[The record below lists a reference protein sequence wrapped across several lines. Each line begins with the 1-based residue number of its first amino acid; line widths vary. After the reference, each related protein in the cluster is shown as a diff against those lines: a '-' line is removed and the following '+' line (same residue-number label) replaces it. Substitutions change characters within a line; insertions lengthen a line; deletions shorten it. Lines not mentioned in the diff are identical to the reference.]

1 MINMRIKDLINEL
14 QKLPKDQQDATI
26 DVFDAKSGIYQP
38 INKLQPYDPKAEK
51 LSMINPLLIV
61 INRKLDQHDK

>member
-1 MINMRIKDLINEL
+1 MRIKDLINEL
-14 QKLPKDQQDATI
+14 QKLPKDQQEATI

-38 INKLQPYDPKAEK
+38 INKIQPYDSKAEK

-61 INRKLDQHDK
+61 INRKLD

>member
-1 MINMRIKDLINEL
+1 MIKMRIKDLINKL
-14 QKLPKDQQDATI
+14 QKLPKDQQEATI

-38 INKLQPYDPKAEK
+38 INKLQPYDSKDEK

-61 INRKLDQHDK
+61 INRKLD

>member
-38 INKLQPYDPKAEK
+38 INKLQPYNPKAEK

-61 INRKLDQHDK
+61 INRKLD

>member
-1 MINMRIKDLINEL
+1 MRIKDLINEL
-14 QKLPKDQQDATI
+14 QKLPNDQQDATI

-61 INRKLDQHDK
+61 INRKLD

>member
-1 MINMRIKDLINEL
+1 MRIKDLINKL
-14 QKLPKDQQDATI
+14 QKLPKDQQEATI

-38 INKLQPYDPKAEK
+38 INKLQPYDSKDEK

-61 INRKLDQHDK
+61 INRKLD

>member
-1 MINMRIKDLINEL
+1 MRIKDLINEL
-14 QKLPKDQQDATI
+14 QKLPKDQQEATI

-38 INKLQPYDPKAEK
+38 INKLQPYDSKAEK

-61 INRKLDQHDK
+61 INRKLD

>member
-1 MINMRIKDLINEL
+1 MRIKDLINEL
-14 QKLPKDQQDATI
+14 QKLPNDQQDATI
-26 DVFDAKSGIYQP
+26 DVFDAKSCIYQP

-61 INRKLDQHDK
+61 INRKLD

>member
-1 MINMRIKDLINEL
+1 MRIKDLIKEL

-61 INRKLDQHDK
+61 INRKLD

>member
-1 MINMRIKDLINEL
+1 MRIKDLINEL
-14 QKLPKDQQDATI
+14 QKLPKDQQEATI

-51 LSMINPLLIV
+51 ISMLNPLLIV
-61 INRKLDQHDK
+61 INRKLD

>member
-1 MINMRIKDLINEL
+1 MIKMRIKDLINEL
-14 QKLPKDQQDATI
+14 QKLPKDQQEATI

-38 INKLQPYDPKAEK
+38 INKLQPYDSKAEK

-61 INRKLDQHDK
+61 INRKLD

>member
-1 MINMRIKDLINEL
+1 MRIKDLINEL

-61 INRKLDQHDK
+61 INRKLD

>member
-1 MINMRIKDLINEL
+1 MRIKDLITEL
-14 QKLPKDQQDATI
+14 QKSPKDQQDATI

-38 INKLQPYDPKAEK
+38 INKLHPYDPKAEK

-61 INRKLDQHDK
+61 INRKLD

>member
-1 MINMRIKDLINEL
+1 MRIKDLINKL
-14 QKLPKDQQDATI
+14 QKLPKDQQEATI

-38 INKLQPYDPKAEK
+38 INKLQPYDSKAEK

-61 INRKLDQHDK
+61 INRKLD

>member
-1 MINMRIKDLINEL
+1 MINIRIKYLINEL
-14 QKLPKDQQDATI
+14 QKLPNDQQDAII

-38 INKLQPYDPKAEK
+38 INKLQPYDPKTEK

-61 INRKLDQHDK
+61 INRKLD

>member
-1 MINMRIKDLINEL
+1 MRIKDLINEL

-38 INKLQPYDPKAEK
+38 INKLQPYDPKTEK

-61 INRKLDQHDK
+61 INRKLD

>member
-1 MINMRIKDLINEL
+1 MRIKDLINEL
-14 QKLPKDQQDATI
+14 QKLPKNQQEATI

-38 INKLQPYDPKAEK
+38 INKLQPYDSKAEK

-61 INRKLDQHDK
+61 INRKLD